1 MSIYQHFR
9 KEEHAFIDQ
18 IIEWREQVKDEYTY
32 KLLDFLDPREID
44 IVQSIIGA
52 KEEVKCAF
60 WGGFDGAERK
70 RAILYPEYYEVQND
84 DFDIV
89 VYSINFPSKFV
100 SLDHR
105 KVLGSTMGLG
115 IKRSKFGDILIDR
128 DEAQIIVTGQVAE
141 FVRLHFIQ
149 VGKTNVT
156 LEQVGYE
163 KIISVNEE
171 WREQTV
177 TVSSMRLDV
186 ILSEVFNL
194 SRAKVLPYIQ
204 NEMVKVNWKVIDD
217 PSFHCHQGDT
227 LSMRTFGRFK
237 IISIEGQTKKEK
249 WRIIVAK
256 AK

>member
-44 IVQSIIGA
+44 IVQSIIGT

-70 RAILYPEYYEVQND
+70 RVILYPEYYEVQND

-89 VYSINFPSKFV
+89 VLSINFPSKFV

-115 IKRSKFGDILIDR
+115 LKRSKFGDILIDR
-128 DEAQIIVTGQVAE
+128 DEAQIIVAGQVAE
-141 FVRLHFIQ
+141 FVRLHFNQ

-156 LEQVGYE
+156 LEQIELE

-171 WREQTV
+171 WHEHTV

-186 ILSEVFNL
+186 ILGDVFNL

-204 NEMVKVNWKVIDD
+204 NGLVKVNWKVIED

-227 LSMRTFGRFK
+227 LSMRTFGRCK